1 MGALQVLTEK
11 LMRKLMTVLLLLI
24 LAGLFAST
32 YVCSLKTEE
41 KFANQVA
48 RFNRSYPG
56 VLQVTVDD
64 YQRGLLVS
72 KVKTSLSLPGR
83 ELLELQQRIR
93 HFPWGIKIWTGIS
106 KNSRFATF
114 LPVKEFLLETDIG
127 LNGIAD
133 STFELPE
140 LTFQNGQEELQLTGL
155 SLHGRFD
162 TQENSGDLKLLLESL
177 KLVENDKVRIDL
189 AGVNFTSIFRE
200 QQGIP
205 LGEGR
210 LQLEHLQ
217 VQSAEQVGFGFNGLQ
232 YVVSTLLENG
242 EFSSVLDLKI
252 AELSY
257 AEEEFSAGRLRIK
270 LSGIAVATLRDLQER
285 VKQLQTDLLSR
296 KQDSLSVQL
305 QLLGIYSELL
315 QEELSIELEQ
325 LVVQTAGGELSGQ
338 GKLALQELPS
348 SASAGLFERLSGE
361 LQLKITKAAFA
372 AGFRLFDKLQRKGR
386 SVVNAAVLNE
396 QAEQLAGALMQ
407 KGILTRTTA
416 GVYRL
421 DFTFERGQLLFNGQ
435 ELNSESY

>member
-1 MGALQVLTEK
+1 
-11 LMRKLMTVLLLLI
+11 MRKLMTVLMLLI

-41 KFANQVA
+41 NFANQVA

-56 VLQVTVDD
+56 VLHVTVDD

-72 KVKTSLSLPGR
+72 KVQTSLSLPGR
-83 ELLELQQRIR
+83 DLLELQHRIR

-133 STFELPE
+133 SRFEMPE
-140 LTFQNGQEELQLTGL
+140 LTLHHDQEELQLTGL
-155 SLHGRFD
+155 SLRGRFD
-162 TQENSGDLKLLLESL
+162 SEEHSGDLKLKFESL
-177 KLVENDKVRIDL
+177 KVVENDKVRIDL
-189 AGVNFTSIFRE
+189 VGVNFTSVFRE

-217 VQSAEQVGFGFNGLQ
+217 VQSAEQGGFGLNGLQ
-232 YVVSTLLENG
+232 SVVSTLLENG
-242 EFSSVLDLKI
+242 EFSSALDLKI
-252 AELSY
+252 AELTC
-257 AEEEFSAGRLRIK
+257 AEEEFSAGRLQIK

-296 KQDSLSVQL
+296 KKDSLSVQL
-305 QLLGIYSELL
+305 QLLGIYSELFK
-315 QEELSIELEQ
+315 EELSIELEQ

-348 SASAGLFERLSGE
+348 SGSAGVFERLSGE

-407 KGILTRTTA
+407 KGIFTRTTA
-416 GVYRL
+416 DAYQL
-421 DFTFERGQLLFNGQ
+421 DFTFERGQLLLNGQ